1 MTDRITSLQDS
12 INNLADQMANGIGV
26 LQLNAG
32 PCPLGEVTD
41 FIKEENLSEI
51 YASDIAFTSKIIDN
65 LIESLPSIENNEEK
79 TANEL
84 AKINVQRQ
92 QETAKLKKEINEASK
107 LLKILS
113 EALDDISKT
122 QIEARPRV

>member
-26 LQLNAG
+26 LQMNAG
-32 PCPLGEVTD
+32 PCPLGEITE
-41 FIKEENLSEI
+41 FIKEENLSEV

-65 LIESLPSIENNEEK
+65 LIESLPSTENNDDR
-79 TANEL
+79 TVREL
-84 AKINVQRQ
+84 AKINVQREQ
-92 QETAKLKKEINEASK
+92 ATAKLKKEINEAGK
-107 LLKILS
+107 LLKILN
-113 EALDDISKT
+113 EALEDISRV